1 MEACLVCKE
10 FESEKSTKMKKKQWK
25 RRELLKSLGVAAAA
39 APLAASSP
47 VKGMSM
53 EGSAMREIPLSSV
66 KRDRKPGKPVTAIV
80 IGAGSR
86 GWGAYSSYGLK
97 YPDELQVVG
106 VAEPIPYRRERM
118 AKAFNIP
125 EQRQFVTWEH
135 VFEVPKF
142 ADALIVTTPDDLHY
156 GPAMA
161 GLEDGYDLLLEKV
174 IAQTWEECND
184 ILQLTEK
191 KNAIVAVCHV
201 LRYNAY
207 FRKLRE
213 LIDAGAIG
221 EVVSVQ
227 HLEPVERIHM
237 SHSFVRGNWG
247 NSRKSNPMILSKSC
261 HDTDM
266 LRWLLNKPCQRVS
279 SFGSLS
285 LFREEMAP
293 AGSTERC
300 TDGCAIERE
309 CPYSAIKLYLEQRAW
324 LQHLTLE
331 EVNKNT
337 ILRELK
343 NGPYGRCVYRCD
355 NDVVDHQ
362 ISNFEFEG
370 GITAALSMEALSSYG
385 GRRTRIFGTEGD
397 LFGDEQTL
405 TITNAISG
413 KQEVWDARKA
423 LKDDSGHGG
432 GDHGLV
438 HDFVRAVDAND
449 PSLLTSTIQVSME
462 SHLMGFQAEA
472 SRLDGGRVREISLQ
486 QQG

>member
-1 MEACLVCKE
+1 ME
-10 FESEKSTKMKKKQWK
+10 KKQWN
-25 RRELLKSLGVAAAA
+25 RRDLLKSLGMAAAA
-39 APLAASSP
+39 
-47 VKGMSM
+47 V
-53 EGSAMREIPLSSV
+53 PLSGTIAARRASV
-66 KRDRKPGKPVTAIV
+66 NEIRPISFGGEKKSGKPLTAIV

-97 YPDELQVVG
+97 YPDELKVVG

-118 AKAFNIP
+118 ASAFNIP
-125 EQRQFVTWEH
+125 EEHQFVTWEH

-161 GLEDGYDLLLEKV
+161 GLDMGYDMILEKV

-184 ILQLTEK
+184 ILLLAEK
-191 KNAIVAVCHV
+191 KDDIVAVCHV
-201 LRYNAY
+201 LRYNPY
-207 FRKLRE
+207 FRKLKE
-213 LIDAGAIG
+213 VIDSGAIG
-221 EVVSVQ
+221 DIVSVQ

-247 NSRKSNPMILSKSC
+247 NSKKSNPMILSKSC
-261 HDTDM
+261 HDTDI
-266 LRWLLNKPCQRVS
+266 LRWIIGKPCQRVS

-285 LFREEMAP
+285 LFREGKAP
-293 AGSTERC
+293 AGSTDRC
-300 TDGCAIERE
+300 TGGCAVEKE
-309 CPYSAIKLYLEQRAW
+309 CPYSAIRLYLEKRQW
-324 LQHLTLE
+324 LQHMVLE

-337 ILRELK
+337 IMRELK

-362 ISNFEFEG
+362 VSNFEFEN
-370 GITAALSMEALSSYG
+370 GITAAFSMEALTHYG

-397 LFGDEQTL
+397 IFGDEKNL
-405 TITNAISG
+405 TITNAVSG
-413 KQEVWDARKA
+413 NQEVWDARKA
-423 LKDDSGHGG
+423 LNGNSGHGG

-438 HDFVRAVDAND
+438 HDFVRAVRACDAG
-449 PSLLTSTIQVSME
+449 LLTSTIKVSME

-472 SRLDGGRVREISLQ
+472 SRLAGGKVEIISNNAISDGGH
-486 QQG
+486 

>member
-1 MEACLVCKE
+1 ME
-10 FESEKSTKMKKKQWK
+10 KKHWN
-25 RRELLKSLGVAAAA
+25 RRELLKSLGVTAAA
-39 APLAASSP
+39 APLAASGPFKGMSSEVSP
-47 VKGMSM
+47 VK
-53 EGSAMREIPLSSV
+53 EILPYPL
-66 KRDRKPGKPVTAIV
+66 KRDRKPGRPVTAIV
-80 IGAGSR
+80 VGAGSR

-97 YPDELQVVG
+97 YPDELQIVG

-125 EQRQFVTWEH
+125 EKHQFITWEH
-135 VFEVPKF
+135 VFELPKF
-142 ADALIVTTPDDLHY
+142 ADAIIVTTPDDLHY

-161 GLEDGYDLLLEKV
+161 GLELGYDLLLEKV
-174 IAQTWEECND
+174 IAQTWKECND
-184 ILQLTEK
+184 ILQLTEE

-201 LRYNAY
+201 LRYSPY
-207 FRKLRE
+207 YRKLKE
-213 LIDAGAIG
+213 IADSGAIG
-221 EVVSVQ
+221 QVVSVQ

-247 NSRKSNPMILSKSC
+247 NSLKSNPMILSKSC
-261 HDTDM
+261 HDTDI
-266 LRWLLNKPCQRVS
+266 LRWIIGKPSQRVS
-279 SFGSLS
+279 SFGSLT

-293 AGSTERC
+293 EGSTDRC
-300 TDGCAIERE
+300 TGGCAVEDS
-309 CPYSAIKLYLEQRAW
+309 CPYSALKIYLEKRTW

-331 EVNKNT
+331 EVNKET

-370 GITAALSMEALSSYG
+370 GITVAFSMEALTHYG

-397 LFGDEQTL
+397 LMGDERTL
-405 TITNAISG
+405 TITNAITG
-413 KQEVWDARKA
+413 KQELWDASKA
-423 LKDDSGHGG
+423 SKDSSGHGG

-438 HDFVRAVDAND
+438 HDFVRAVDAKD

-472 SRLDGGRVREISLQ
+472 SRLDGGKIREINL
-486 QQG
+486 